1 MIILYILIILATSLQ
16 SASTKLFNR
25 QSDKSATFN
34 AIKSI
39 TSFFMFLLAACFGFT
54 LHVPTVLFG
63 LLYGAGMCLSMYS
76 GYRALCLG
84 PMALT
89 SMLVSFSV
97 VIPLVW
103 GVTFGGE
110 KLKLLQY
117 PALFI
122 LVLAILL
129 TNADKFKSKDTQ
141 SKGSGLWLLFV
152 FLTFAVNGVCSILQK
167 QHQTLYPESYSIEFS
182 LFSML
187 LCAVVFSTVALI
199 KTPLQTLREV
209 KGKRYGVLSGVT
221 NGIAGFLTLTLA
233 GLENASV
240 LFPVISA
247 GTILASLAC
256 GRIIFKERLKPNH
269 YAALAAGIT
278 AVVLLKL

>member
-141 SKGSGLWLLFV
+141 SKGSGL
-152 FLTFAVNGVCSILQK
+152 
-167 QHQTLYPESYSIEFS
+167 
-182 LFSML
+182 
-187 LCAVVFSTVALI
+187 
-199 KTPLQTLREV
+199 
-209 KGKRYGVLSGVT
+209 
-221 NGIAGFLTLTLA
+221 
-233 GLENASV
+233 
-240 LFPVISA
+240 
-247 GTILASLAC
+247 
-256 GRIIFKERLKPNH
+256 
-269 YAALAAGIT
+269 
-278 AVVLLKL
+278 